1 MKKWWWLS
9 GYDVMNDGMYKQ
21 ETKLEELVCGILI

>member
-1 MKKWWWLS
+1 MPMKKWWWLS

-21 ETKLEELVCGILI
+21 ET